1 MVDAVTA
8 MTNREPARA
17 VTVPGAFQFD
27 LTCDGAVYRLFV
39 SKPET
44 PPPPG
49 GYPVIYALDGNA
61 HFLSLVASARSQSAR
76 PDVTGTE
83 PGVIVAIGYPIDGDI
98 DFERRMLDFTPNV
111 SPDRLGTL
119 PGRRHWPATG
129 GADALIRRI
138 ERHIKP
144 EIEAR
149 IPIDHSRQSLFGH
162 SLGGLFTLSL
172 ALTEPQLFSSYF
184 ASSPSLWFGQ
194 KHVFTLLDGAERQL
208 QAIGRSLHITLSAGA
223 TEGAR
228 PAGETKRSEEMVA
241 WTRGNDMLGNLRN
254 MRDRLATI
262 PNDILT
268 LHYHEFEGE
277 HHGSASAVAISRAI
291 AVAFKS

>member
-1 MVDAVTA
+1 VI
-8 MTNREPARA
+8 
-17 VTVPGAFQFD
+17 VPGAFQFD
-27 LTCDGAVYRLFV
+27 LACDAAVYRLFV

-61 HFLSLVASARSQSAR
+61 HFLSLVASVRAQSAR

-98 DFERRMLDFTPNV
+98 DFERRVLDFTPSV
-111 SPDRLGTL
+111 STGQLGNL
-119 PGRRHWPATG
+119 PGGRHWPATG
-129 GADALIRRI
+129 GAVGLIRRI
-138 ERHIKP
+138 EQHIKP
-144 EIEAR
+144 AIEALL
-149 IPIDHSRQSLFGH
+149 PIDRSRQSLFGH

-172 ALTEPQLFSSYF
+172 ALTEPQLFANYF

-194 KHVFTLLDGAERQL
+194 KHVFTLLGDAERRL
-208 QAIGRSLHITLSAGA
+208 QVSDRPVHITLSAGG

-228 PAGETKRSEEMVA
+228 PAGEKKRSEDMAA
-241 WTRGNDMLGNLRN
+241 WARGNDMLGNLRN
-254 MRDRLATI
+254 MRDRLLAI
-262 PNDILT
+262 PRSVLT

-277 HHGSASAVAISRAI
+277 HHGSAPVVAINRAI